1 MTWGGDCVIICTICT
16 TESLTESAPGA
27 GSYIVTMGSS
37 PSLLMLHF
45 DVSALINARLGT
57 SFTLDVDAG
66 ARGLAGGMSE
76 STKVLEVDFVRGTI
90 QVIRVQG
97 GLLVQ
102 GTVESQLLLECVR
115 CLEPFVFPTVLE
127 LEETFRLPGASPRPG
142 TCAVGDD
149 GWLDLTPLL
158 REQCWLAIPMK
169 PLCHPD
175 CRGLCPRCGVNL
187 NFESCACKDVKIDP
201 RLASLKELLQRE

>member
-1 MTWGGDCVIICTICT
+1 
-16 TESLTESAPGA
+16 
-27 GSYIVTMGSS
+27 MGSF
-37 PSLLMLHF
+37 PSLLMVRF
-45 DVSALINARLGT
+45 DASALINARLGT
-57 SFTLDVDAG
+57 SLTLSVDAG
-66 ARGLAGGMSE
+66 PQGLTDGLSE
-76 STKVLEVDFVRGTI
+76 SAEVLEVDFIRGTI

-102 GTVESQLLLECVR
+102 GTVESQLPLECVR

-127 LEETFRLPGASPRPG
+127 LEDTFRLPGANLRPG

-169 PLCHPD
+169 PLCRPD
-175 CRGLCPRCGVNL
+175 CRGLCPQCGVNL
-187 NFESCACKDVKIDP
+187 NFESCACEDVKIDP
-201 RLASLKELLQRE
+201 RLASLKELLQ